1 MTEQTKVAVVK
12 TETVKDI
19 IMSDAMKRQFKAA
32 LPKHLTPEKFVRV
45 ALTAIN
51 RTPKLLECTK
61 ESLMECLLDLAQLGL
76 EPDNRQ
82 SFLIPYGNKATLII
96 SYKGLVELARRS
108 GEIADIHSDCV
119 CKNDFFE
126 YSFGNDSKLIHKP
139 AIADRGP
146 VIAAYSYVRL
156 KDGTSSFEVM
166 NKEEVDEI
174 RKRSKAGQAG
184 PWVTDFNEMSKKTVF
199 RRHSK
204 WLPVSSEKFQ
214 LVNEKDYDVPID
226 ITPVGKPVV
235 EQPREITKKPEEI
248 KPSPTIES
256 PILISTY
263 QANKLYAFAKG
274 NGWSEDS
281 VHNVLMHKYN
291 LESAKGILKS
301 EFDNVLKLFSVKNPN
316 G

>member
-1 MTEQTKVAVVK
+1 MTEQKSVAVK
-12 TETVKDI
+12 PETVRDLLL
-19 IMSDAMKRQFKAA
+19 SEAMKKQIKTA
-32 LPKHLTPEKFVRV
+32 LPKHITVDKFVRV

-51 RTPKLLECTK
+51 KTPKLGECTR
-61 ESLMECLLDLAQLGL
+61 ESLLGCLMDLAQLGL

-82 SFLIPYGNKATLII
+82 AFLIPYGDKATLII

-108 GEIADIHSDCV
+108 GEIADIHSDTV
-119 CKNDFFE
+119 CENDFFE
-126 YSFGNDSKLIHKP
+126 YSFGNDSKLVHKP
-139 AIADRGP
+139 AITKRGS

-166 NKEEVDEI
+166 NREEVDDI
-174 RKRSKAGQAG
+174 RKRSKASQAG
-184 PWVTDFNEMSKKTVF
+184 PWVTDFSEMSKKTVF

-226 ITPVGKPVV
+226 ITPVGKPTVSMPLEVKKEELDSPV
-235 EQPREITKKPEEI
+235 EKT
-248 KPSPTIES
+248 TNS

-263 QANKLYAFAKG
+263 QANKLYAYAKAQG
-274 NGWSEDS
+274 YATDE
-281 VHNVLMHKYN
+281 VHNILMQQYS